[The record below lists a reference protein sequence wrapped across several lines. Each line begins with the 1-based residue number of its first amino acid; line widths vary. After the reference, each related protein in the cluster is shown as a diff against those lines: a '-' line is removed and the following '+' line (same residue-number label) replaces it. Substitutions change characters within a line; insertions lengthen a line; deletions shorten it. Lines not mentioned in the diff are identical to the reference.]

1 MVATRSF
8 RDFRM
13 SSSREL
19 VASFK
24 LTKSVALSLLR
35 LLNCVIS
42 FCRLDTIVVMLSS
55 WVEMASRFSGPAGG
69 VLDGVFVM
77 LFKGGSI
84 MCGGMFIVCSAIM
97 VADGGVFSPN
107 IALCGGLA
115 DGRNEG
121 VSLRP
126 SRLEG
131 VGVPK
136 REGLRSPPK

>member
-1 MVATRSF
+1 
-8 RDFRM
+8 M
-13 SSSREL
+13 SSSREW

-35 LLNCVIS
+35 LLSCVMS
-42 FCRLDTIVVMLSS
+42 FCRFDTMVVILRS
-55 WVEMASRFSGPAGG
+55 WVDIESRFSGPPGDIFG
-69 VLDGVFVM
+69 GVFVM
-77 LFKGGSI
+77 LLRGGSMI
-84 MCGGMFIVCSAIM
+84 CGGMFMVCKAIM
-97 VADGGVFSPN
+97 VADGGVFSPR

-121 VSLRP
+121 VSLRA